1 MSENKFRIESIEI
14 SGFRGFG
21 KSQKFDL
28 NGKSAFL
35 LGSVGTGKTSTLWA
49 IEWCLFGDLA
59 YFKSPESKTGEEL
72 INTEGTEDC
81 ATVILRLGNGSSKF
95 EAERIKYIKGR
106 GSDFIVRYQGKEFEG
121 EQAEE
126 TVFNAL
132 GLSFDDFHTSV
143 YLHQEAIRGLLV
155 EDPKQRDEALDR
167 LFGLERIR
175 DIVGHIPVNDAKKAR
190 EELESK
196 KSKLEERIKGATKI
210 IEVNLEIKKKD
221 AYTLG
226 LSDEQI
232 TINFAKN
239 FADRLRI
246 ELNSVTQENNLE
258 QLEKI
263 DIDSAKAIKSFIRKA
278 NDIIKNYRA
287 RIVDTTNLDTL
298 NKKQRDL
305 TKIKDQLSEQI
316 SSLNEIDNK
325 LDTLIKDGG
334 DEDVLIQKIK
344 SEQDKITALQDER
357 SQQDTLSQLIS
368 DSIAYFKMSKPD
380 RCPVCNSQ
388 IDAASVLDSLATK
401 SNIITEDIDNKI
413 KSSKSALTSL
423 NDKLED
429 LETFKGKKQKIK
441 TQLDAIIKDASD
453 NLGFP
458 VKIEDAQEKINE
470 ELEILKPK
478 IERASTIYKEK
489 MEKAE
494 DFEGRLSKLKTIE
507 EVLETEEQF
516 NSINQSFSV
525 QRDSIVTLDESIKN
539 LANYE
544 QRLRNIVVALSS
556 IQQGLASSS
565 ISKGIEKI
573 NNFYSLLMAHPYYQR
588 LVISVSSKNVSG
600 VKKNTYA
607 IQAKNTDY
615 DRNTFVVARFST
627 GQMNCVAIS
636 IFLALSNLAEH
647 NLGFIMLD
655 DPTQSLDEKRKLAF
669 ANTIKK
675 VAEERQVV
683 IASQDDL
690 FIDTVLDQYKSNE
703 DTMILQFKDWNTK
716 GPLIQQV
723 V

>member
-1 MSENKFRIESIEI
+1 MNENKFRIESIEI

-28 NGKSAFL
+28 KGKSAFL

-72 INTEGTEDC
+72 INTEGSEDC
-81 ATVILRLGNGSSKF
+81 ATVILRLGNGGSMF
-95 EAERIKYIKGR
+95 EAKRTKYLKGR
-106 GSDFIVRYQGKEFEG
+106 GSDFVVRYQGNEFEG
-121 EQAEE
+121 EKAEE
-126 TVFNAL
+126 AVFNVL

-175 DIVGHIPVNDAKKAR
+175 DIVGHIPVNDAKKTR
-190 EELESK
+190 EELEFK
-196 KSKLEERIKGATKI
+196 KSKLTGQIQGATKI
-210 IEVNLEIKKKD
+210 IESNLEIKKKD
-221 AYTLG
+221 ASVLG
-226 LSDEQI
+226 LTDEQI

-239 FADRLRI
+239 FAEKLGM
-246 ELNSVTQENNLE
+246 ELNSVAQENNLE

-278 NDIIKNYRA
+278 NDVIKNYRVK
-287 RIVDTTNLDTL
+287 IVDTTNLDIL

-305 TKIKDQLSEQI
+305 TKIKDQLGEQI
-316 SSLNEIDNK
+316 SSLKEIDNK
-325 LDTLIKDGG
+325 VDTLIKEGG
-334 DEDVLIQKIK
+334 EEDVLTQKIELEK
-344 SEQDKITALQDER
+344 DKITALQNER

-368 DSIAYFKMSKPD
+368 DSIAYFKISKPD

-388 IDAASVLDSLATK
+388 IDATSVLDRLATK

-413 KSSKSALTSL
+413 KSSKKTLESL

-429 LETFKGKKQKIK
+429 LKSFKGKKENIE
-441 TQLDAIIKDASD
+441 TQLSAILRNASD
-453 NLGFP
+453 NLGFS
-458 VKIEDAQEKINE
+458 VKIEDAQGKIND
-470 ELEILKPK
+470 ELQTLKPK
-478 IERASTIYKEK
+478 IEGANTVYHEK
-489 MEKAE
+489 MAKA
-494 DFEGRLSKLKTIE
+494 DNFENSLSKLKAIE
-507 EVLETEEQF
+507 EVLEMEEQF
-516 NSINQSFSV
+516 NSINQSFSDE
-525 QRDSIVTLDESIKN
+525 RASIATLDENITN

-565 ISKGIEKI
+565 INKGIEEI
-573 NNFYSLLMAHPYYQR
+573 NDFYSSLMAHPYYQI
-588 LVISVSSKNVSG
+588 LEISVSSKNVSG

-615 DRNTFVVARFST
+615 GRNTFVVARFST

-636 IFLALSNLAEH
+636 VFLALSNLAEH

-655 DPTQSLDEKRKLAF
+655 DPTQSLDEERKLAF

-675 VAEERQVV
+675 VTEERQVI

-690 FIDTVLDQYKSNE
+690 FINTVQDQYKGNE
-703 DTMILQFKDWNTK
+703 DAMILQFKEWNTK
-716 GPLIQQV
+716 GPLIQLAV
-723 V
+723 